1 MRSFQRAIA
10 ACVLVLSVLFGVGG
24 PAPAAADAPT
34 PVTISGLDLHDG
46 HVLKVDG
53 TFYLYGTMYACGY
66 SWYSTNT
73 PWCGFGVSTASSL
86 AGPWSTPTRLFSP
99 SDIDPWTGT
108 TWTVECGGTG
118 AGCFNPRMLLR
129 RGWGQ
134 NDDTPILWFNS
145 PADYTRS
152 HSNAYN
158 VMGCTS
164 LTGPCGPSAPGGHG
178 SYNKPSLSVCSGN
191 GDFQIVNIPGQQPA
205 IVCTMPGSVGL
216 NVERLAYSGSNG
228 DGYGS
233 RSLAGLT
240 AIEGPGMWQD
250 SSGTWVMTYS
260 DSNCGYCTGTG
271 LGYAT
276 ASSPYGPWTAP
287 ANIGASAPAGGR
299 RIVSPSSCGG
309 QPRTVSVLDGVP
321 WQGIDL
327 WKGTNNEFGA
337 GLHFEPL
344 TYRPAYG
351 STGDGGLWRPA
362 LAPLTCT

>member
-1 MRSFQRAIA
+1 M
-10 ACVLVLSVLFGVGG
+10 LVAGLLAVTALFGGVGVPSAVADV
-24 PAPAAADAPT
+24 PA

-46 HVLKVDG
+46 HVLQVDG
-53 TFYLYGTMYACGY
+53 VFYLYGTMYACGY
-66 SWYSTNT
+66 SWYTSGT
-73 PWCGFGVSTASSL
+73 PWCGFGVSTSSSL
-86 AGPWSTPTRLFSP
+86 SGPWSTPVRLFSP
-99 SDIDPWTGT
+99 NDIDPWTGT

-134 NDDTPILWFNS
+134 NDDVPILWFNS
-145 PADYTRS
+145 PADYTRN
-152 HSNAYN
+152 HANAYN

-191 GDFQIVNIPGQQPA
+191 GDFSLITIPGQQPA

-216 NVERLAYSGSNG
+216 NIERLAYSGSNG
-228 DGYGS
+228 DGYGT

-250 SSGTWVMTYS
+250 TATGTWAMTYS
-260 DSNCGYCTGTG
+260 DPNCGYCTGVPA
-271 LGYAT
+271 GYAT
-276 ASSPYGPWTAP
+276 APSPYGPWTAP
-287 ANIGASAPAGGR
+287 GNAAAAGNVLYGR
-299 RIVSPSSCGG
+299 RDFSPSSCGG

-321 WQGIDL
+321 WQVIDL
-327 WKGTNNEFGA
+327 WKGTPNETTA
-337 GLHFEPL
+337 GVHLEPL